1 MKVGNLKY
9 LAFEMGRWFESRD
22 WLTYP
27 NYAPHNRR
35 FEIPFGNFGKRC
47 DITLYLML
55 EHDLNTWINHDIT
68 IRLVLIDVAYG
79 DNEPNEACLYS
90 RLCHVGDTLEEDDM
104 NEILSFMS
112 FIRDCPNEV
121 NRFVRNNDET
131 DKYGLEW
138 LMERKEEW
146 TKQKKQAKEKKER

>member
-1 MKVGNLKY
+1 
-9 LAFEMGRWFESRD
+9 
-22 WLTYP
+22 
-27 NYAPHNRR
+27 
-35 FEIPFGNFGKRC
+35 
-47 DITLYLML
+47 ML

-79 DNEPNEACLYS
+79 DNEPNEVCLYS

-121 NRFVRNNDET
+121 NRFVRNKDET

-138 LMERKEEW
+138 LMERKKEW
-146 TKQKKQAKEKKER
+146 TGQKKQAKEKKER